1 MIGEPYLPLFD
12 LARIYETRVRLGLL
26 LNERRDTGIF
36 LPGHASSP
44 QPRLPS
50 RPVPG
55 LTLSMGRSVADI
67 VSAHVPGRK
76 IPASRLG
83 CGEF

>member
-1 MIGEPYLPLFD
+1 MWVVSEGYRKIGEPYLPLID
-12 LARIYETRVRLGLL
+12 LARIYETRACLGLL

-44 QPRLPS
+44 
-50 RPVPG
+50 
-55 LTLSMGRSVADI
+55 SMGRSVADI